1 MASFLLRI
9 IHYLHKEGGGM
20 QLVDGLSLKHKLFIL
35 ISLVISGLLVSGAIG
50 YYNMNK
56 MKHNLDNLY
65 FGSYIPTSELRKVQ
79 NYFHKDVI
87 VTFYKVIHGKI
98 NPTEAAEKID
108 LTRKNILTSWDA
120 YLYYFKRDYELAYL
134 DYANE
139 QVKLSTHYLEQLSS
153 SIMTLDANELE
164 KLSPDIL
171 LSNIRSIEKV
181 VNTIITYE
189 NDMAQYERK
198 NLIILYNETLYQLV
212 ALLIFIIAAA
222 IMIMIPI
229 FQSIQNH
236 QDTILHAAK
245 QLKSANKKL
254 ETASI
259 TDALTQLYNRRYFNL
274 VYNRELT
281 RCIREGKSLA
291 FMMLDIDYFKG
302 YNDTYGHLEG
312 DAALKAVAQ
321 AMNSTLKRPSDY
333 IFRLGG
339 EEFGILIVNINED
352 KAHHMADKIR
362 TNVQDLAIEH
372 KSSEVSKTL
381 TISAGV
387 VVISPQR
394 GIEPENIL
402 KQADINLYEAK
413 ERGRNCVVISE
424 LQKVEPSPI

>member
-1 MASFLLRI
+1 
-9 IHYLHKEGGGM
+9 M

-35 ISLVISGLLVSGAIG
+35 IALVISGLLVSGAIG

-56 MKHNLDNLY
+56 MKRNLDSLY
-65 FGSYIPTSELRKVQ
+65 FGSYIPTSELHKIQ
-79 NYFHKDVI
+79 NAFHKDI
-87 VTFYKVIHGKI
+87 IIAFYKVTNGKI

-108 LTRKNILTSWDA
+108 LTRKNILTAWDA

-139 QVKLSTHYLEQLSS
+139 QVKLSTHYLKQLSS
-153 SIMTLDANELE
+153 TIMTLDANELE
-164 KLSPDIL
+164 KLSPDVL
-171 LSNIRSIEKV
+171 LRNIESIEKV

-236 QDTILHAAK
+236 QDTIIHAAK
-245 QLKSANKKL
+245 QLKSANRKL

-274 VYNRELT
+274 VYSRELT

-312 DAALKAVAQ
+312 DAALKAVAH
-321 AMNSTLKRPSDY
+321 AMNLTLKRPSDY

-339 EEFGILIVNINED
+339 EEFGILIINITEE

-362 TNVQDLAIEH
+362 KHVQDLAIEH
-372 KSSEVSKTL
+372 KRSEVAEIL

-387 VVISPQR
+387 VVLSPQR

-402 KQADINLYEAK
+402 KQADTNLYEAK
-413 ERGRNCVVISE
+413 ERGRNRVVVSE
-424 LQKVEPSPI
+424 LQESHEEALS